1 MKLASKEAGMI
12 DLFMILGAYLL
23 GGMST
28 GYYLVKLWRQE
39 DVRNQGSG
47 ATGATNAGRVLG
59 KKGFLLTLMGDALK
73 GALAPALS
81 MLFNLSLTTLMLCLI
96 AVVAGHIWPLQLG
109 LRGGKG
115 VAPALGGILVVDPM
129 LASAAAGVFLFVLA
143 LTRQFTL
150 SGLAAILGAP
160 ILSLIMARPFEQSA
174 GLAVL
179 AIFILLAHR
188 KNIREM
194 LNKSSQRRR

>member
-1 MKLASKEAGMI
+1 MI
-12 DLFMILGAYLL
+12 DLLMLLGAYLL

-39 DVRNQGSG
+39 DLRNQGSG

-59 KKGFLLTLMGDALK
+59 KKGFLLTLTGDALK
-73 GALAPALS
+73 GALVPALS
-81 MLFNLSLTTLMLCLI
+81 MFFNLSLTTLILCLI
-96 AVVAGHIWPLQLG
+96 AVVAGHIWPLQLE

-129 LASAAAGVFLFVLA
+129 LVLAAAGVFLFVLA
-143 LTRQFTL
+143 LTRQFTI

-160 ILSLIMARPFEQSA
+160 ILSLIMAKPFEQSA
-174 GLAVL
+174 GWAVL
-179 AIFILLAHR
+179 AILILWAHR

-194 LNKSSQRRR
+194 LNDKSSQRRR

>member
-1 MKLASKEAGMI
+1 
-12 DLFMILGAYLL
+12 
-23 GGMST
+23 
-28 GYYLVKLWRQE
+28 
-39 DVRNQGSG
+39 
-47 ATGATNAGRVLG
+47 
-59 KKGFLLTLMGDALK
+59 MGDALK

-81 MLFNLSLTTLMLCLI
+81 MHFNLSLTTLILCLI
-96 AVVAGHIWPLQLG
+96 AGVAGHIWPLQLG